1 MIIYDNKPL
10 EHAPYLDGT
19 VYIAEAGS
27 ELALKQSMMSIM
39 EIARRPGD
47 SLPQF
52 GAGTKGVEVREGH
65 IADFLASDHD
75 FILMLDGDMQF
86 PPDIL
91 ERLRSHGL
99 PFVSG
104 YYTRRMADEVN
115 HIWYED
121 DPLFRWPLVPFRG
134 DVKPGHLYRLG
145 GTGFGI
151 LLIHRSVFEAVR
163 KLIKYESF
171 CLQHDMAVWPYDLEE
186 VQAGR
191 EQLRRLRGQHAG
203 DVGAD
208 LRFCFYA
215 RQAGFTLWGD
225 PLAACGH
232 YVNYAMGIQDWRGT
246 SAEQKAMRAAII
258 ESTIEEVRREAVTA

>member
-10 EHAPYLDGT
+10 DSAPYLDGT
-19 VYIAEAGS
+19 AYIGVAGS
-27 ELALKQSMMSIM
+27 EGGLIEAFMSVM

-47 SLPQF
+47 ALQAFSV
-52 GAGTKGVEVREGH
+52 GTKGIEMRERNINAFLDSEH
-65 IADFLASDHD
+65 DFL
-75 FILMLDGDMQF
+75 LMLDSDMAI
-86 PPDIL
+86 PPDAL

-104 YYTRRMADEVN
+104 YYARRRADTVN

-121 DPLFRWPLVPFRG
+121 DPAFRWPMAWFRG
-134 DVKPGHLYRLG
+134 DPQPGHLYRLG
-145 GTGFGI
+145 ATGFGC

-163 KLIKYESF
+163 KLIKSEPF

-191 EQLRRLRGQHAG
+191 ESLRTLRGQGHG

-208 LRFCFYA
+208 IRFCFYA

-225 PLAACGH
+225 PAVACGH
-232 YVNYAMGIQDWRGT
+232 FVNYPLGIQDWRT
-246 SAEQKAMRAAII
+246 MTAQQKAERAAMI
-258 ESTIEEVRREAVTA
+258 EYEIEEARREAGTA